1 MKVYVVEEC
10 HDEGGRVLGVA
21 LNIDSASALV
31 AKELE
36 DMEIGT
42 DDIKMDMETFDNIIK
57 FYVWHETDQPA
68 FAIREF
74 VVEK

>member
-1 MKVYVVEEC
+1 
-10 HDEGGRVLGVA
+10 
-21 LNIDSASALV
+21 
-31 AKELE
+31 
-36 DMEIGT
+36 MEIGT

-74 VVEK
+74 VVEKEF